1 MKKPL
6 IVIAFLLK
14 LLIIGE
20 VLAQSPVN
28 FPVVTSNGY
37 YKYGFMGTDS
47 GFIFKERDTFRTKYP
62 TLIKHINHRF
72 YYTNGLDSSWHELIG
87 SGIGSG
93 GDDCA
98 IPLDEVLAAGN
109 TATGKDII
117 LKDGSGKSIIVAN
130 VGASQLYVEN
140 SGDAYRVTLAPYEL
154 IFGNDVGGTI
164 SLKMPVTINNS
175 ATLRLPS
182 VASFATRTIPVSVN
196 GIFADASGA
205 ITGVTSLSSQGGFLL
220 PKMTAAQA
228 EAIVSPE
235 EGLMIYITGGTGT
248 TIISKG
254 WWGFDGTTWVKLN

>member
-1 MKKPL
+1 MKKL
-6 IVIAFLLK
+6 LSVLAFFLK
-14 LLIIGE
+14 LFIIGE

-37 YKYGFMGTDS
+37 YKYGFVGTDS

-117 LKDGSGKSIIVAN
+117 LKNGSGKSIIVAN
-130 VGASQLYVEN
+130 ATYEQLNVY
-140 SGDAYRVTLAPYEL
+140 SSDDYSATLSSYEL
-154 IFGNDVGGTI
+154 MFGNNTGGII

-182 VASFATRTIPVSVN
+182 LPSFATRTIPISVN
-196 GIFADASGA
+196 GLFADANGA
-205 ITGVTSLSSQGGFLL
+205 ITGATLVSSQGGLLL
-220 PKMTAAQA
+220 PKMTAIQA